1 MGTPSLRPLLEWN
14 EGREGGRGRKE
25 LATRE
30 EGKNRNEAKRS
41 EGKVGKENVV
51 VEEKNIKKLSI

>member
-1 MGTPSLRPLLEWN
+1 MRAE
-14 EGREGGRGRKE
+14 RGGRGEKE

-51 VEEKNIKKLSI
+51 AEEKNIKKLSI